1 MKVEIL
7 RRDCPSRSPH
17 FNPLRPCGRR
27 PDELWDRL
35 FSTRFQS
42 TPPVWAETFT
52 IRHLTT
58 SFKFQSTP
66 PVWAETSSFASSFCD
81 ILLFQSTPPVWAE
94 TPGGG
99 KQAPDRRDFNP
110 LRPCGRRLSLR
121 KFFLHRIWISIHSAR
136 VGGDFI
142 LRLANETLSN
152 FNPLRPCG
160 RRPESALKGSER
172 AYFNPLRPCGRR
184 LLGFKSQQLPAP
196 FQSTP
201 PVWAETFKD
210 PLGVFKVAISIHSAR
225 VGGDLTC
232 TLGWLASR
240 YFNPLRPCGRRPIAF
255 QVFLM
260 IFGFQSTPPVWAET
274 AKETIFSSLKH
285 LYYNIFYRKKQENSM

>member
-1 MKVEIL
+1 MTSTCQLSRNGSSKTLEEPFVKVEIL

-66 PVWAETSSFASSFCD
+66 PVWAET
-81 ILLFQSTPPVWAE
+81 
-94 TPGGG
+94 PGGG

-136 VGGDFI
+136 VGGDI
-142 LRLANETLSN
+142 RPGSLR
-152 FNPLRPCG
+152 
-160 RRPESALKGSER
+160 SE
-172 AYFNPLRPCGRR
+172 PI
-184 LLGFKSQQLPAP
+184 
-196 FQSTP
+196 
-201 PVWAETFKD
+201 
-210 PLGVFKVAISIHSAR
+210 ISIHSAR
-225 VGGDLTC
+225 VGGDP
-232 TLGWLASR
+232 
-240 YFNPLRPCGRRPIAF
+240 NAF
-255 QVFLM
+255 E
-260 IFGFQSTPPVWAET
+260 PVPEFCISIHSARVGGD
-274 AKETIFSSLKH
+274 F
-285 LYYNIFYRKKQENSM
+285 

>member
-1 MKVEIL
+1 MTSTCQLSRNGSSKTLEEPFVKVEIL

-110 LRPCGRRLSLR
+110 LRPCGRRLYSPVSKR
-121 KFFLHRIWISIHSAR
+121 DAK
-136 VGGDFI
+136 
-142 LRLANETLSN
+142 
-152 FNPLRPCG
+152 
-160 RRPESALKGSER
+160 
-172 AYFNPLRPCGRR
+172 
-184 LLGFKSQQLPAP
+184 Q

-201 PVWAETFKD
+201 PVWAETGIGSK
-210 PLGVFKVAISIHSAR
+210 R
-225 VGGDLTC
+225 
-232 TLGWLASR
+232 
-240 YFNPLRPCGRRPIAF
+240 
-255 QVFLM
+255 
-260 IFGFQSTPPVWAET
+260 E
-274 AKETIFSSLKH
+274 
-285 LYYNIFYRKKQENSM
+285 